1 MKKKVR
7 TRLLSAVL
15 TVAMLVSLMP
25 AAFAAYSDYDY
36 GEVEATINS
45 RGYGYFSKSTSDDLY
60 DLYSDFY
67 YFSISGEKGAPTI
80 CLGSDY
86 DIEND
91 CISDDDLYNVFFDAT
106 DYDYDDNYY
115 TYTIYGYEDKTD
127 YQNDD
132 YGGYV
137 DFTLYMDGYSSSY
150 TDGDIDA
157 ETNYDGELYLSDIS
171 KDILNYAYYELDGYP
186 YYVCF
191 TDWTNGEF
199 YNYWNDDEKVSTN
212 DEFYFDDDDVSSYGE
227 YYLDDALF
235 VLDDDEDEAIIEFR
249 VYSDKYSS
257 KNRDYIDGTIVING
271 DGSSSAGDIKYSTE
285 YNTSVTFDA
294 SDFEDLVPSGYE
306 LEEVSFTLP
315 SSSKGTL
322 YTTSSERTAVSSRD
336 SFDYDELDEVTFAP
350 KSGVSGDVSISFTM
364 ECYKSRS
371 TKTVK
376 GTVVISIDN
385 GATISYSCEADD
397 YVEFDSYDFDD
408 VCYDLT
414 GRDLD
419 YVKFGTVSSSKGTLY
434 AEYTGSSRNNVAAK
448 TSDKFYVAPGRSD
461 YDLDD
466 VVFVPKTSGTVEIS
480 YTAYNT
486 KGTSFTGKVKITTTA
501 GTLSAINYTVTGS
514 SVTFS
519 ASDFTSA
526 LKAKT
531 SKTLSSVTFTLPKTT
546 EGTLYYNGTTTKV
559 SASTQYKA
567 SGSTNTL
574 DKVSFVP
581 ASGLSGDVT
590 IGYTAKD
597 TSGNTYTG
605 TVVIKT
611 FVGKDTVISYATTGP
626 AATFK
631 ASDFTMACA
640 LKLNTTLAA
649 VQFSLPSEGTLY
661 YGFGTTQQTRVSA
674 ASKYLVGTHLNYV
687 SFLPKAGYSG
697 TVTIRYTGID
707 TAGGSYSGTIQVTVT
722 PPTRS
727 TVFSDAT
734 ESWVAP
740 AADFLYANGT
750 YTGVVSGSTLGVR
763 TNTTRGEMMQMIYN
777 AFNLKNKVSSASITS
792 NFTDVPTSSPYYTAI
807 NAGYALGIAQGNG
820 DGTFSPNSAI
830 TRQDAITLLY
840 RAFVKLGLEMTTGT
854 SSDLRTFGDYAT
866 VSDYAVDALASMI
879 KSGIIQGDE
888 NGNISPKGNLT
899 RGEISVILYRA
910 ITL

>member
-25 AAFAAYSDYDY
+25 AAFAASTDIDLSVDI
-36 GEVEATINS
+36 GDEVYLSKRDVSSLSYYKYIE
-45 RGYGYFSKSTSDDLY
+45 YFSVYDRGNNCPDMYVGNDYYTYSSWDL
-60 DLYSDFY
+60 LDFY
-67 YFSISGEKGAPTI
+67 YFSDFNFYADSRTV
-80 CLGSDY
+80 
-86 DIEND
+86 
-91 CISDDDLYNVFFDAT
+91 DDDETYHYEIEFYNEDEVSLGTVDVYVTVGDDSYSSSSDGDIYADIDSNGYLDMDDIAEDLYYYGYYDMSKDKPESIEFTSCTNGYLYYGYSSNNYKDAEDVLFDFVNNGT
-106 DYDYDDNYY
+106 QLDEYVYFEIKDDSKEAEIEF
-115 TYTIYGYEDKTD
+115 TIYG
-127 YQNDD
+127 
-132 YGGYV
+132 
-137 DFTLYMDGYSSSY
+137 DG
-150 TDGDIDA
+150 TQ
-157 ETNYDGELYLSDIS
+157 
-171 KDILNYAYYELDGYP
+171 K
-186 YYVCF
+186 
-191 TDWTNGEF
+191 
-199 YNYWNDDEKVSTN
+199 
-212 DEFYFDDDDVSSYGE
+212 SYGT
-227 YYLDDALF
+227 
-235 VLDDDEDEAIIEFR
+235 II
-249 VYSDKYSS
+249 V
-257 KNRDYIDGTIVING
+257 NG
-271 DGSSSAGDIKYSTE
+271 DSSSSAGDIKYSTE

-371 TKTVK
+371 NTRTVR

-461 YDLDD
+461 YGLDD

-910 ITL
+910 VTL

>member
-1 MKKKVR
+1 MYADLDDEYYLIYDGDFDDSELYDDVWEEDGYFIIENDDDGPTVR
-7 TRLLSAVL
+7 SD
-15 TVAMLVSLMP
+15 
-25 AAFAAYSDYDY
+25 YSDKNVEDYELYFSDNTHYDIDDVYFDTGDYYYEDDYYEYTVYGYDEYGYKIGYMTIRLYVDSDSSSSADGDIYAEIDKNGYVDLYDYEEDIYDY
-36 GEVEATINS
+36 GLDNLDGTPDSIRFTGWGN
-45 RGYGYFSKSTSDDLY
+45 GDLY
-60 DLYSDFY
+60 Y
-67 YFSISGEKGAPTI
+67 Y
-80 CLGSDY
+80 
-86 DIEND
+86 
-91 CISDDDLYNVFFDAT
+91 
-106 DYDYDDNYY
+106 
-115 TYTIYGYEDKTD
+115 
-127 YQNDD
+127 
-132 YGGYV
+132 
-137 DFTLYMDGYSSSY
+137 
-150 TDGDIDA
+150 
-157 ETNYDGELYLSDIS
+157 
-171 KDILNYAYYELDGYP
+171 
-186 YYVCF
+186 
-191 TDWTNGEF
+191 
-199 YNYWNDDEKVSTN
+199 NDDEVSTR
-212 DEFYFDDDDVSSYGE
+212 DYFDLETSKQDSDLEYYEIYFEIDDDSK
-227 YYLDDALF
+227 
-235 VLDDDEDEAIIEFR
+235 EA
-249 VYSDKYSS
+249 
-257 KNRDYIDGTIVING
+257 YINFTIYDNGNDSCTGTIVING

-448 TSDKFYVAPGRSD
+448 SSDKFYVDPGRSD
-461 YDLDD
+461 YGLDN